1 MMTQEMPNG
10 TTSDILVKSQDT
22 PNPMAIKF
30 VANQVLKENGKATF
44 LNATQAEPY
53 PMIAGVFGL
62 PGVKQVYLSQN
73 TMTVSHEGELPN
85 EIISSQVE
93 AIIKSRYN
101 IHNKDI
107 DDPSDESPKAK
118 SSLLDRSHLSPERRQ
133 IEEIL
138 DRTIRPGLQSDGG
151 DIEVLSYE
159 NNEVKILYQGA
170 CGGCPSS
177 MMGTLDAIQSI
188 LSHEMANPE
197 LRVYP
202 V

>member
-1 MMTQEMPNG
+1 MMASAVDSNISVRSQE
-10 TTSDILVKSQDT
+10 T

-30 VANQVLKENGKATF
+30 VASQLLKNDGKATF
-44 LNATQAEPY
+44 LNAEQAEPY
-53 PMIAGVFGL
+53 PLLSAVFGL

-73 TMTVSHEGELPN
+73 TMTVTHDGELPN
-85 EIISSQVE
+85 EVLSPQIES
-93 AIIKSRYN
+93 IIKTRFPV
-101 IHNKDI
+101 HNRDLP
-107 DDPSDESPKAK
+107 DPSEENPKAVRAQA
-118 SSLLDRSHLSPERRQ
+118 DRSQLSPDRQ
-133 IEEIL
+133 KIEEIL

-151 DIEVLSYE
+151 DIEVLDYVD
-159 NNEVKILYQGA
+159 NEVKILYQGA

-188 LSHEMANPE
+188 LSHELGNPE

>member
-1 MMTQEMPNG
+1 MSQN
-10 TTSDILVKSQDT
+10 TTTTEILVKSQET
-22 PNPMAIKF
+22 PNPLAIKF
-30 VANQVLKENGKATF
+30 VVNQVLKENGKVTF
-44 LNATQAEPY
+44 MSSDQAEPY
-53 PMIAGVFGL
+53 PLVAGVFGL

-85 EIISSQVE
+85 DVITSQVE

-101 IHNKDI
+101 VHNTNI
-107 DDPSDESPKAK
+107 DDPSEQTHAQKK
-118 SSLLDRSHLSPERRQ
+118 STVDRSHMSADRQ
-133 IEEIL
+133 KIEDIL

-151 DIEVLSYE
+151 DIEVISFE

-188 LSHEMANPE
+188 LSHEMENPD

-202 V
+202 I